1 MSDIPRWAYQY
12 GGMTPFHPSPGGGWV
27 AYADHVAALLT
38 QDQQHM
44 EQQAA
49 AVAAAHLAGYKECQQ
64 DVINGRGFAAFGRHQ
79 WKRDSFDAGVKA
91 ARDAVAG
98 LPWKVAVS
106 FGPIDC
112 DRSCEHGPC
121 VCSGVMRPEAWLTGP
136 ADALAAIDAL
146 TGGDNSNGGN
156 QP

>member
-49 AVAAAHLAGYKECQQ
+49 AVAAAEQRVTS
-64 DVINGRGFAAFGRHQ
+64 DFAKYLRHMVDDD
-79 WKRDSFDAGVKA
+79 KFAAGVKA
-91 ARDAVAG
+91 ARDAVDAIPTSAFDVG
-98 LPWKVAVS
+98 IVGK
-106 FGPIDC
+106 D
-112 DRSCEHGPC
+112 
-121 VCSGVMRPEAWLTGP
+121 
-136 ADALAAIDAL
+136 DALAAIDAL
-146 TGGDNSNGGN
+146 EK
-156 QP
+156 P